1 MRGLGIRF
9 LITATGNQN
18 TTLSILATIHSM
30 FRVVFYYHNKKLY
43 WDKVPERGNIMAN
56 TIINKTSLVNGLVYN
71 NRFATTSIS
80 SSQIGDED
88 MKVWKSLI
96 DDLHKSAY
104 TLYAFCENNNLQAE
118 SAEVDKSAVFSAL
131 RPIMTE
137 LGDVNGHRMLANA
150 ELATLIIGYAGK
162 RGNSDSPDL
171 QFCLSKL
178 RNRQKELAE
187 YKKTNGVNPEA
198 IQHLEDEIT
207 QLEQEKKNL
216 LDAPDN
222 RIKAPTRTSSNAFRL
237 EVEHRIA
244 RAIADQ
250 QAMSWEAL
258 EERDKERKKKN
269 KKSKKSEAPKAEQ
282 AQTESK

>member
-1 MRGLGIRF
+1 MYCDGQTISHIEHISNSMLNVAYSVTLKKIIGIKS
-9 LITATGNQN
+9 Q
-18 TTLSILATIHSM
+18 
-30 FRVVFYYHNKKLY
+30 
-43 WDKVPERGNIMAN
+43 ERGNIMAN
-56 TIINKTSLVNGLVYN
+56 TITNKTSLVNGLVYN

-80 SSQIGDED
+80 SSQIGDAD
-88 MKVWKSLI
+88 LKTWKTLI
-96 DDLHKSAY
+96 ENLHKSAY
-104 TLYAFCENNNLQAE
+104 SVYAFCENNNLQAD
-118 SAEVDKSAVFSAL
+118 STEVDKSEVFTAL
-131 RPIMTE
+131 RPIMSE
-137 LGDVNGHRMLANA
+137 LGEVNGHRMLANA
-150 ELATLIIGYAGK
+150 ELATLIVGYAGK

-198 IQHLEDEIT
+198 IQHLEEEIVA
-207 QLEQEKKNL
+207 LEEEKKTL
-216 LDAPDN
+216 LSAPDN

-244 RAIADQ
+244 RAIAEQ

-269 KKSKKSEAPKAEQ
+269 KKSKK
-282 AQTESK
+282 TETK

>member
-1 MRGLGIRF
+1 MA
-9 LITATGNQN
+9 IT
-18 TTLSILATIHSM
+18 
-30 FRVVFYYHNKKLY
+30 
-43 WDKVPERGNIMAN
+43 
-56 TIINKTSLVNGLVYN
+56 NKTSLVNGLVYN
-71 NRFATTSIS
+71 NRFANLK
-80 SSQIGDED
+80 IGADNLNEVD
-88 MKVWKSLI
+88 LKEWKTLI
-96 DDLHKSAY
+96 EALHKSAY
-104 TLYAFCENNNLQAE
+104 SVYAFCENNNLQAD
-118 SAEVDKSAVFSAL
+118 STEVDKSEVFNAL
-131 RPIMTE
+131 RPIMSE

-178 RNRQKELAE
+178 KNRQKELAE

-198 IQHLEDEIT
+198 IQHLEAEIAE
-207 QLEQEKKNL
+207 LEEEKTAL
-216 LDAPDN
+216 LSEPDN

-269 KKSKKSEAPKAEQ
+269 KKSKKTEAKSES
-282 AQTESK
+282 ESK